1 MSLDLDKIKDELK
14 RLPEFK
20 PPFFDQISLQGV
32 EDNPDPFFGIG
43 SMKDLTSYKETD
55 FTEFNFDLPYINHII
70 EDLNMCR
77 TRVMRMSKKSCYSYH
92 YDKTKRIHIPLVT
105 NKNCFMVIEDEVF
118 RYPADG
124 NYYIVDTTKMHTFVN
139 ASFEERI
146 HIVGCI

>member
-1 MSLDLDKIKDELK
+1 MSIDIQKILNELK
-14 RLPEFK
+14 KIPKQE
-20 PPFFDQISLQGV
+20 QIMLQKVKGKD
-32 EDNPDPFFGIG
+32 DNYGIG
-43 SMKDLTSYKETD
+43 SLTAKDYPES
-55 FTEFNFDLPYINHII
+55 EFNVLVYPELEYTNSII
-70 EDLNMCR
+70 TDLNMCR